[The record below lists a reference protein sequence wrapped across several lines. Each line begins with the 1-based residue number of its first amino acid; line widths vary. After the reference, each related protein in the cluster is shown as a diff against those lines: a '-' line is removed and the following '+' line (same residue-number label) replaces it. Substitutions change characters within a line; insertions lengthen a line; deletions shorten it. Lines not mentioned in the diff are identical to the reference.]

1 MLKSDCHLFFSI
13 SMEAEFLKPAE
24 AFVQFLR
31 KGCSTFH
38 VVKECCESLSANG
51 FKRISEKAQWG
62 KSVEPM
68 GKYFFTRNESSVV
81 AIAVGGKYEP
91 GNGYSIVA
99 AHTDSPYLR
108 LKPIS
113 KIQSNGYCQLGV
125 ETYGGGIWSSWF
137 DRDLGL
143 AGRIFV
149 VFLIS
154 CDVGGRGR
162 SDQVEIGEH

>member
-1 MLKSDCHLFFSI
+1 M
-13 SMEAEFLKPAE
+13 
-24 AFVQFLR
+24 
-31 KGCSTFH
+31 
-38 VVKECCESLSANG
+38 VKECCESLSANG
-51 FKRISEKAQWG
+51 FKRINEKAQWG

-137 DRDLGL
+137 DRDLGM

-149 VFLIS
+149 VVSFV
-154 CDVGGRGR
+154 CDVGGGR
-162 SDQVEIGEH
+162 RSNQIETGEH